1 MIYFAVDEPRVK
13 LLTGYLAGEWG
24 YPLRDCIRQMTYA
37 DLFRTRSLP
46 RGAWIFSALDAL
58 SDAELRMVH
67 HLQCAA
73 RDAGLPVYNS
83 APEAL
88 HRYDLLH
95 LLHQSGSNDF
105 RAHRADG
112 PLDTVS
118 FPVFVRVADE
128 HDGSLTPLLHDRT
141 ALRRAMAYLWMRG
154 LARYQLL
161 VVEFCET
168 AGADGLYRKYSVLRI
183 ADTYIPRHLLIARQW
198 MTKDEYR
205 DTEERLVFEETKF
218 LHENPHAAWARTV
231 FEMAHIEYGRL
242 DYGVRDGR
250 PQAWEINFTPVFGRG
265 GVNRPTD
272 TPEKQRMRLLTHPN
286 REYTHAAIREAFR
299 RVDPGPLPGN
309 DVAFEFPPALVEE
322 SRRERDKIRSLA
334 RRQQGIARIAAA
346 PGVRAI
352 GPLLRRT
359 FRG

>member
-1 MIYFAVDEPRVK
+1 MIYFAVDELRVG
-13 LLTGYLAGEWG
+13 LLNGYLAGEWG
-24 YPLRDCIRQMTYA
+24 SPLRDCIRQMTYT
-37 DLFRTRSLP
+37 DLFRARSLP
-46 RGAWIFSALDAL
+46 RGAWIFCALDAL

-73 RDAGLPVYNS
+73 RDAGLQVYNS
-83 APEAL
+83 AREAL
-88 HRYDLLH
+88 HRYQLLQ
-95 LLHQSGSNDF
+95 LLHQTGSNDF
-105 RAHRADG
+105 RAHRAAG
-112 PLDTVS
+112 PLDTVR

-128 HDGSLTPLLHDRT
+128 HDGSLTPLLHDRS

-154 LARYQLL
+154 LARHQLL

-183 ADTYIPRHLLIARQW
+183 GDSYVPRHLLIGREW
-198 MTKDEYR
+198 MTKDEGR
-205 DTEERLVFEETKF
+205 DAEERLILEETNF
-218 LHENPHAAWARTV
+218 LRENPHAAWARSV

-242 DYGVRDGR
+242 DYGVREGR

-265 GVNRPTD
+265 DVNRPAD
-272 TPEKQRMRLLTHPN
+272 TPGKQRMRRLTHSN
-286 REYTHAAIREAFR
+286 REFTHAAIREAFR
-299 RVDPGPLPGN
+299 RIEPGPLPGN
-309 DVAFEFPPALVEE
+309 DVAFEFPPSLVEE
-322 SRRERDKIRSLA
+322 SRRERRNIRSLA
-334 RRQQGIARIAAA
+334 QRQQGIARIAAA

>member
-1 MIYFAVDEPRVK
+1 
-13 LLTGYLAGEWG
+13 
-24 YPLRDCIRQMTYA
+24 
-37 DLFRTRSLP
+37 
-46 RGAWIFSALDAL
+46 
-58 SDAELRMVH
+58 
-67 HLQCAA
+67 
-73 RDAGLPVYNS
+73 
-83 APEAL
+83 L
-88 HRYDLLH
+88 HRFELLQ

-112 PLDTVS
+112 PMDTVC

-128 HDGSLTPLLHDRT
+128 HDGSLTPLLHDR
-141 ALRRAMAYLWMRG
+141 ASLRRALAYLRMRG
-154 LARYQLL
+154 LARHQLL

-183 ADTYIPRHLLIARQW
+183 GKSYVPRHLLIAREW

-205 DTEERLVFEETKF
+205 DTEERLIREETNF
-218 LHENPHAAWARTV
+218 LRENPQLDWARTV

-242 DYGVRDGR
+242 DYGVREGR

-265 GVNRPTD
+265 DANRPAD

-299 RVDPGPLPGN
+299 RIDPGPLPGD
-309 DVAFEFPPALVEE
+309 DVAFEFPPSLVEDA
-322 SRRERDKIRSLA
+322 RRERSKIRALA
-334 RRQQGIARIAAA
+334 RCQQGIARMAAA
-346 PGVRAI
+346 PGFRAI

-359 FRG
+359 FGG